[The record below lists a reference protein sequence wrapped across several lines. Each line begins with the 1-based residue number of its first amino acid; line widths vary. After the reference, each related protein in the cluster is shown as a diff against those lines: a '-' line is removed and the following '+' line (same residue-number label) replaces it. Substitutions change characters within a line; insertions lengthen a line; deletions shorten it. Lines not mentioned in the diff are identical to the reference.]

1 MKQIFNWIGN
11 IINRYPK
18 SVLITCLVIFIGLIT
33 GVISIKM
40 ATGNETLVK
49 SNNDVFQSNKEVEEL
64 FGGDTIIIIYDDKS
78 KETGLALENVRLLA
92 EIETEIMR
100 NENIFSNMSVTSII
114 KQLML
119 QKSNNQ
125 FELPQNQVL
134 LHDILYNS
142 EEKLKP
148 LFNEVMLT
156 NKEGIIVFKLAGNLS
171 DDDKDEIVD
180 EIEKA
185 FKKTDFKSLSYT
197 ISGKPALDKA
207 LRAEMK
213 SNMLIMVILAVVIML
228 IILAIIFRVR
238 WRILSLGIVLSTVVT
253 TLGLMGYIGVDVTMV
268 SMAVFPILIG
278 LGINYSIQLH
288 SRFEED
294 LDVVVS
300 IRQVGKAVL
309 ISVLATL
316 LGFVSLF
323 YSPVPMIQ
331 DFGLMLAIGIIISFI
346 GALLILM
353 PILRLR
359 KNKPIKK
366 QISSTNE
373 PKIEKVFAGTTNK
386 VLKFSTPILIVTVI
400 LSALGFFADSYIDVE
415 TDIETF
421 MPQDMEA
428 LEDIHYIRAKMGST
442 DQVILYL
449 QDDNIITEENIT
461 WIKTKTVELIE
472 NYEVII
478 SVQSFDNL
486 VEKRAQS
493 MGQLNLN
500 YEQYKNIFTE
510 IPNNQKQLFITENN
524 EKAIIQLNIKHLSTN
539 ELQTFLS
546 DLKNDL
552 KDTDMKIEVTGKA
565 VLDIEMVNGLTS
577 GRITMTIIGLVLI
590 FLALI
595 IIYRN
600 VFKALLPI
608 IPVAL
613 IIGISSGI
621 MYLLGIKFT
630 PITATLGALV
640 LGMGTEMTIMLMER
654 YLEERANNHKL
665 EAIIISVKK
674 IGTPI
679 LASGLTTVGGFSVL
693 LVSKFIILQ
702 DFGLM
707 TLINITL
714 ALLSIFIILP
724 PLIILFDKYIYKDTI
739 KN

>member
-134 LHDILYNS
+134 LDDILYNS

-185 FKKTDFKSLSYT
+185 FKKIDFKSLSYT

-213 SNMLIMVILAVVIML
+213 NNMLIMVILAVVIML

-373 PKIEKVFAGTTNK
+373 PKIEKVFVRTTNK
-386 VLKFSTPILIVTVI
+386 VLKFSTPILIITVI

-461 WIKTKTVELIE
+461 WIKAKTVELIE

>member
-134 LHDILYNS
+134 LDDILYNS

-386 VLKFSTPILIVTVI
+386 VLKFSTPILIITVI

>member
-134 LHDILYNS
+134 LDDILYNS

>member
-1 MKQIFNWIGN
+1 
-11 IINRYPK
+11 
-18 SVLITCLVIFIGLIT
+18 
-33 GVISIKM
+33 M

-134 LHDILYNS
+134 LDDILYNS